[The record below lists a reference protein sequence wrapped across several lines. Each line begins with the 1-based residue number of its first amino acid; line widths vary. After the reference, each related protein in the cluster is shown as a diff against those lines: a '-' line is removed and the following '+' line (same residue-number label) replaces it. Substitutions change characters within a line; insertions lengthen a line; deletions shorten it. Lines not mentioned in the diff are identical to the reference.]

1 VSDFFRGDRS
11 TRLSVPHTFIYGGE
25 GLLVFIIDDGSG
37 IL

>member
-1 VSDFFRGDRS
+1 LFRWHRS
-11 TRLSVPHTFIYGGE
+11 TSFGIPQAFINGGE